1 MDTNQKTDQQ
11 SEITQAEKET
21 QKNANEASKKST
33 APPSE
38 ENKIRNGKPVIPP
51 NTDTSQDGDDGTDV
65 ADNRTEK
72 KNIAKEQDAENSKRE
87 THTYLN

>member
-1 MDTNQKTDQQ
+1 MDTNQKTNQQ
-11 SEITQAEKET
+11 SEITPAEKEI
-21 QKNANEASKKST
+21 QKNANEASKKET
-33 APPSE
+33 TPPSE